1 EGILDALEQDI
12 RARKTAYDDEIAVCR
27 SQLAEARRQTAEYL
41 AAVQDLTDQQQAFLE
56 NLPDLGQG
64 DELPNED
71 SSAEASQADEPAA
84 EEASAP
90 EEDTIDEMIAQEAA
104 APAPEEESAPQEPEQ
119 PQQEAAAAPAA
130 PASTARIDFSNL
142 KFGKD
147 CEIK

>member
-1 EGILDALEQDI
+1 ILDALEQDI

-71 SSAEASQADEPAA
+71 SSAEEPQADEPAA

-147 CEIK
+147 YEIK